1 MSPLTLSGRTGRGK
15 HNVMECGEGQ
25 ALRDLSVVR
34 VGGLFVIHYWECI
47 FLSVHRAPLDIDI
60 HQQTLQNAGI

>member
-1 MSPLTLSGRTGRGK
+1 
-15 HNVMECGEGQ
+15 MECGEGQ
-25 ALRDLSVVR
+25 ALRDLSIVR